1 MTKTHTE
8 MADIKRMVAAAVAL
22 LLMGSLQAQE
32 VRTGTFWD
40 NWHGCGCGQQW
51 LL

>member
-22 LLMGSLQAQE
+22 MLMGSLQARGKTQ
-32 VRTGTFWD
+32 VCRDRKPSRVLVSRDTA
-40 NWHGCGCGQQW
+40 
-51 LL
+51 